1 MSDSFEIEMYI
12 MKPVF
17 ILFHM
22 ASLLDQLFT
31 FFIFPTDLKSQF
43 YHSLNFQMDEFL
55 DF

>member
-31 FFIFPTDLKSQF
+31 FFIFPTDLKSVLSF
-43 YHSLNFQMDEFL
+43 TKFPNG
-55 DF
+55 